1 MSLSPPIAS
10 PVAAGPPVVG
20 EAGAPASVRNGSA
33 SVKQAYAAARSFE
46 AVLLQQ
52 LTSSLAAGSGM
63 SGEGESEG
71 SSEESSLGGSSGEA
85 SGGMLASTMPSTL
98 AETLMRSGG
107 LGIAAQLMGPH
118 VPGASVPAG
127 VTASGGSPAGILGPA
142 GGLSAGPAASSAPAA
157 AVGTVA
163 PSGGVA
169 A

>member
-1 MSLSPPIAS
+1 MSLLPPIAS
-10 PVAAGPPVVG
+10 PVAAGLPVVG
-20 EAGAPASVRNGSA
+20 EAGAPASVRNGSPA
-33 SVKQAYAAARSFE
+33 VKQAYAAAQSFE

-52 LTSSLAAGSGM
+52 LTSSLAAGAGM

-71 SSEESSLGGSSGEA
+71 ASEESSLGGSSGEA
-85 SGGMLASTMPSTL
+85 SGGMLASMMPSTL

-107 LGIAAQLMGPH
+107 LGIAAQLVGPH

-127 VTASGGSPAGILGPA
+127 ATASGGSPAGIPGPA
-142 GGLSAGPAASSAPAA
+142 GGLSAGPTASSASAA
-157 AVGTVA
+157 GGAVA